1 MKFLI
6 RITMIFL
13 AVIIMMPSATVLA
26 QSNASNYVFVG
37 YETSDMLNIQYVFH
51 EVVNGKVESVICV
64 PIYEENLKWISMGKE
79 YMTNREF
86 SMLYAKNPVTGSYDA
101 LIVTQYTDLIRQP
114 NNGAASKSS
123 YTKKIVMQIGVPY
136 VEVNGRII
144 TGDAA
149 PVIRNSRTMLPI
161 RIDAENLKATVMWD
175 EDEKRVTIISGNG
188 DIIEVIVDSTTAYL
202 NGKAYTLDSP
212 AFIMD
217 SRTYLPVKFVCDC
230 LGAEVLWDGEERS
243 VTITR

>member
-1 MKFLI
+1 MKFLK

-13 AVIIMMPSATVLA
+13 AMIIMMSSATVLA
-26 QSNASNYVFVG
+26 QSKASNYVFAG
-37 YETSDMLNIQYVFH
+37 YDTNDMLNIKYVFY
-51 EVVNGKVESVICV
+51 EVVDGNVESEICV
-64 PIYEENLKWISMGKE
+64 PIPGENLKWVSMGKE
-79 YMTNREF
+79 YMTNRDF
-86 SMLYAKNPVTGSYDA
+86 SILYVKNPITGSYVS
-101 LIVTQYTDLIRQP
+101 LGMTQYTDLIRQP
-114 NNGAASKSS
+114 NNGAASESS

-136 VEVNGRII
+136 LEVNGRVIA
-144 TGDAA
+144 GDAA

-161 RIDAENLKATVMWD
+161 RIVAENLKAAVIWD

-202 NGKAYTLDSP
+202 NGKAYLLDSP

-243 VTITR
+243 VTITK